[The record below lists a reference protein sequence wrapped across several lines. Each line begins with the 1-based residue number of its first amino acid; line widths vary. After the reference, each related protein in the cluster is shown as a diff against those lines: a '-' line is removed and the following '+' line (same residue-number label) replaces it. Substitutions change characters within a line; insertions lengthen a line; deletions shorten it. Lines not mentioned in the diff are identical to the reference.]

1 MKYVLLLYQVVLLKT
16 WRLHKETSEK
26 NLKCEP
32 QHKLDTNLLSR
43 INEEFRYLSIPL
55 DLSSF
60 VNLEFFRFVFWPMM
74 TWTSR
79 GYKNFILNSSQNIET
94 QLENLYT
101 YCEATAFLY
110 ASGFCDQ
117 ILPSLQVY
125 WKNLHLTISFKLLRV
140 SHVLGF
146 VQREEVSTK
155 SRPIRDWRKD
165 STVGKYFG
173 ID

>member
-1 MKYVLLLYQVVLLKT
+1 MKYVFLIYQVVLLKT

-101 YCEATAFLY
+101 YCEATAFLCTL
-110 ASGFCDQ
+110 GFCDQ
-117 ILPSLQVY
+117 VLPFIQVH
-125 WKNLHLTISFKLLRV
+125 WRTLHPKTSFKLLGV
-140 SHVLGF
+140 SHLLGF
-146 VQREEVSTK
+146 VKREEVFTK
-155 SRPIRDWRKD
+155 SRPIGDWCKD
-165 STVGKYFG
+165 STIG
-173 ID
+173 